1 MSISRWMDK
10 KAVVH
15 IHNGVLL
22 SHSKE
27 YIWISSNEVDETRF
41 FLISKKFFCL
51 KHLTFIIFIFYWRI
65 IALQNFALFCQTS
78 TWISHRYTYI
88 PSFLKLLP
96 ISLPIPP
103 FRLLQR
109 PCLSFLSHIES
120 SCWLSI
126 LHMVMQISMLLFPY
140 SSPSPAL
147 SPCPWVCSLCLFLHC
162 CCC

>member
-1 MSISRWMDK
+1 MS
-10 KAVVH
+10 
-15 IHNGVLL
+15 LL
-22 SHSKE
+22 WNMLS
-27 YIWISSNEVDETRF
+27 RF
-41 FLISKKFFCL
+41 FIAFLLRRVSINFMAAVTLCSDFGAQEKKICQCFHFSPICLSWSDEIACHGLFFPQ
-51 KHLTFIIFIFYWRI
+51 TFYWRI

-140 SSPSPAL
+140 SSPSPPL
-147 SPCPWVCSLCLFLHC
+147 SPCP
-162 CCC
+162 